1 MTFLTPLN
9 RKQVGYQCRG
19 TGHCEINK
27 NHRNRCQHCRLQ
39 KCLAMGM
46 KSDCNYTYFFII
58 IFFFF
63 FFVPPGHMCT
73 VFSGVGIISGTP
85 HPAV

>member
-46 KSDCNYTYFFII
+46 KSDCKYILRIYMLYILPYILVRETR
-58 IFFFF
+58 
-63 FFVPPGHMCT
+63 
-73 VFSGVGIISGTP
+73 
-85 HPAV
+85 